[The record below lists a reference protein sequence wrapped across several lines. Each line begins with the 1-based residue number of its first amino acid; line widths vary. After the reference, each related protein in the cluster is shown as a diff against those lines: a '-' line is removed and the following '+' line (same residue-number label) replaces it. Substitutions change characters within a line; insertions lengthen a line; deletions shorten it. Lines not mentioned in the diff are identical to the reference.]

1 MSYAANFCKNLD
13 TYMESESITTK
24 SLATKSGISQK
35 TIWVVKAGKTK
46 PTVTTAEAV
55 ATALGLDARIM
66 MSESLTAKQVSR
78 SARLGRLLDKMLTLS
93 PEQLKSIQTVI
104 ESMVTEE

>member
-1 MSYAANFCKNLD
+1 MTYAANFCKNLD
-13 TYMESESITTK
+13 TYMESESITTN

-66 MSESLTAKQVSR
+66 MSQDLTAEQIGR
-78 SARLGRLLDKMLTLS
+78 SARIGRMLDKMLALS
-93 PEQLKSIQTVI
+93 SEQLKSIQTVV
-104 ESMVTEE
+104 ESMATES